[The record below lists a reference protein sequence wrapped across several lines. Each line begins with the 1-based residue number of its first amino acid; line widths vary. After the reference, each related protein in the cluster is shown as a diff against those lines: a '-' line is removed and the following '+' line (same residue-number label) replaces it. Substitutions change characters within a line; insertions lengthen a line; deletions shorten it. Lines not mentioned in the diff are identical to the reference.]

1 MRRMV
6 ENKATVHVLGD
17 LLMNT
22 RTNFIYMPTSL
33 ATLSR
38 DLTVEGV
45 GILYRE
51 YLIIAS
57 YTHCYENEPL
67 LLLSPCKALSS
78 SSFELGKCCV
88 TISCVSSVILNSPPY
103 FQIGLMAEVIYPDWK
118 WQNVHVFRLRTAIT
132 KMDPCSILSCGITR
146 MLQSRSL
153 RINAHGSNTASL
165 YDVFLLSTAVPSLCA
180 IFQRRHLER

>member
-33 ATLSR
+33 ATLPR

-78 SSFELGKCCV
+78 SSFELGKYCV

-103 FQIGLMAEVIYPDWK
+103 FQIGLMAEVIYPD
-118 WQNVHVFRLRTAIT
+118 
-132 KMDPCSILSCGITR
+132 
-146 MLQSRSL
+146 
-153 RINAHGSNTASL
+153 
-165 YDVFLLSTAVPSLCA
+165 
-180 IFQRRHLER
+180 